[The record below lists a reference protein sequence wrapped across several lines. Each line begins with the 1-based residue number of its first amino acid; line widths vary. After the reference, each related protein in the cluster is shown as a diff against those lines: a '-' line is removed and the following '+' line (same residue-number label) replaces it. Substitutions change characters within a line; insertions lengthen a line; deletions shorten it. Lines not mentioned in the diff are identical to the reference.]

1 MSMRLKRIYY
11 SSGSK
16 LNETA
21 RSYELLARES
31 ATVQGFTFIW
41 ITTLGWRSARN
52 NLRQTFEV
60 TRHIYNIAD
69 LENDVLAV
77 VLK

>member
-1 MSMRLKRIYY
+1 MFGY
-11 SSGSK
+11 
-16 LNETA
+16 
-21 RSYELLARES
+21 
-31 ATVQGFTFIW
+31 
-41 ITTLGWRSARN
+41 RN

-77 VLK
+77 VLKINEKY